1 VIGRAVVIVP
11 IRSLAGGKTRL
22 AGALTQEE
30 RQQLTEQM
38 LRQVIGAALDSF
50 VEPVVLV
57 ISPDEAA
64 LKLSQTLGPRV
75 RPLVQPDAKP
85 GLNNALFIA
94 KEAALAGGAATI
106 LVLPADL
113 PLLSS
118 DDIQNLLRRDAPVVI
133 APDRHGKGT
142 NALLIRLDGPG
153 RDFTFLFGEE
163 SYGRHMDEAH
173 RLGLDAATAVAM
185 GTSFDLDTAADL
197 DLLTAL
203 TPTAA
208 EVEGEVVCGR
218 P

>member
-75 RPLVQPDAKP
+75 RPLVQPYAKP

-94 KEAALAGGAATI
+94 KEAAIAGGAATI

-118 DDIQNLLRRDAPVVI
+118 DDIQHLLRRDAPVVI